1 MQEQLRI
8 PGFDVPTA
16 IQPDAKRRE
25 PSIWVRRLRVV
36 RELQPG
42 EEFVVRDVELRRGLN
57 IVWAPPHLAP
67 TGNAL
72 FQTGLT
78 GHTAGKST
86 FCRLLRFAL
95 GERNFA
101 RDDVRRRIRDKLP
114 TGWVLAEVVV
124 NGTTWAVARPFAVGA
139 HPFCIR
145 DGTVEQAA
153 RGEPHVEYQEFLDA
167 VGAAA
172 TQILPAARF
181 PSSDQAIR
189 WEHLLPWIARD
200 QECSFR
206 NFLDWRDASS
216 DSDSPALTVDE
227 RQFIV
232 RSVLGLVSDAESAEQ
247 AKNAQLVAERK
258 AATERVPLLEHQ
270 AQRGHGRLCRE
281 LGVTLPAV
289 STDLFG
295 SSTREE
301 LERRSAALKHSRRG
315 LETGDQRAALQTAL
329 EQALIAETNAR
340 RDLKDA
346 NERLGMQRAVLSQLA
361 GNNQS
366 SVLAELPAAVGY
378 CNVPIAL
385 AREKGCPLAV
395 SRSMEFAAGQS
406 ARTAAQEQAEQ
417 AGLLKSLEAK
427 VEEFE
432 KAVTASESATKA
444 ARRALWAAST
454 RFNEEFAKQLRSEA
468 WLAQV
473 TLLVEDTEQD
483 WKDAADKSKAVERLA
498 QEITESYTHQA
509 QLRSAVEG
517 AIGRF
522 SSRYDYVVRAMLGND
537 VSGRVDTAGR
547 ALELAVEEHGD
558 RDSGAIR
565 PVKLLAFDL
574 AALVTSLEGQ
584 GAFPRLLIHDG
595 PRESDM
601 DADIYERLF
610 LLARELEKAFAG
622 EPSFQY
628 IVTTTTPP
636 PADFQGDPW
645 MRLKMSGIPAEERL
659 LRCDL

>member
-16 IQPDAKRRE
+16 IQPDARRRE

-42 EEFVVRDVELRRGLN
+42 DAFVVRDVELRRGLN
-57 IVWAPPHLAP
+57 IVWAPPHQSA

-72 FQTGLT
+72 FQTGLA

-101 RDDVRRRIRDKLP
+101 RDDVRRRIREKLP

-124 NGTTWAVARPFAVGA
+124 SGTTWAVARPFAVGA

-153 RGEPHVEYQEFLDA
+153 SGAPHVEYQEFLDA
-167 VGAAA
+167 VGATA
-172 TQILPAARF
+172 TQELPAARF
-181 PSSDQAIR
+181 PASDQPIR
-189 WEHLLPWIARD
+189 WEHVLPWMARD

-216 DSDSPALTVDE
+216 DSDSPAITVDE

-281 LGVTLPAV
+281 LGVALPAV

-295 SSTREE
+295 STARDE
-301 LERRSAALKHSRRG
+301 LARRAAVLKQSRQALESA
-315 LETGDQRAALQTAL
+315 DQRAAMQTAL
-329 EQALIAETNAR
+329 ERALIAETNAR

-346 NERLGMQRAVLSQLA
+346 NERLGIQRAVLSQLA
-361 GNNQS
+361 GNSQS

-395 SRSMEFAAGQS
+395 SRPMEFSAGQS
-406 ARTAAQEQAEQ
+406 ARTAEQERTAQAE
-417 AGLLKSLEAK
+417 LVKSLEAK
-427 VEEFE
+427 VEES
-432 KAVTASESATKA
+432 KRALAAAESSTKD
-444 ARRALWAAST
+444 ARRATKSLPSSFNQRHRSRRLRAWSKTRSRTGRMQPTTPRPSSGWGRRSRSRTHARRNCDPLWKRLSAASRPAT
-454 RFNEEFAKQLRSEA
+454 TTSCAPCWATTSAGASIPPGARWNWLSRS
-468 WLAQV
+468 
-473 TLLVEDTEQD
+473 T
-483 WKDAADKSKAVERLA
+483 
-498 QEITESYTHQA
+498 
-509 QLRSAVEG
+509 
-517 AIGRF
+517 AIGIVAP
-522 SSRYDYVVRAMLGND
+522 S
-537 VSGRVDTAGR
+537 
-547 ALELAVEEHGD
+547 
-558 RDSGAIR
+558 
-565 PVKLLAFDL
+565 
-574 AALVTSLEGQ
+574 
-584 GAFPRLLIHDG
+584 
-595 PRESDM
+595 
-601 DADIYERLF
+601 
-610 LLARELEKAFAG
+610 AR
-622 EPSFQY
+622 
-628 IVTTTTPP
+628 
-636 PADFQGDPW
+636 
-645 MRLKMSGIPAEERL
+645 
-659 LRCDL
+659 

>member
-8 PGFDVPTA
+8 PGFDVRAA
-16 IQPDAKRRE
+16 IQPDAVRRE

-36 RELQPG
+36 RELQSG
-42 EEFVVRDVELRRGLN
+42 DEFVVRDVELRRGLN
-57 IVWAPPHLAP
+57 VVWSPPHQSP

-95 GERNFA
+95 GERTFA
-101 RDDVRRRIRDKLP
+101 REDVRRRIREKLP
-114 TGWVLAEVVV
+114 TGWVLAEVIV
-124 NGTTWAVARPFAVGA
+124 NGTAWAVARPFAVGA

-145 DGTVEQAA
+145 NGTVEQAA
-153 RGEPHVEYQEFLDA
+153 GGAPHVEYQEFLEA
-167 VGAAA
+167 VGVAA
-172 TQILPAARF
+172 TQGLPATRF
-181 PSSDQAIR
+181 PASDQPIR
-189 WEHLLPWIARD
+189 WEHVLPWLARD

-206 NFLDWRDASS
+206 NFLDWRDPSS
-216 DSDSPALTVDE
+216 DSESPALTVDE

-232 RSVLGLVSDAESAEQ
+232 RSMLGLVSDAESAEQ

-258 AATERVPLLEHQ
+258 AAAERVPLLEHQ
-270 AQRGHGRLCRE
+270 ARRGHERLCRE
-281 LGVTLPAV
+281 LGVALPAV

-295 SSTREE
+295 SSARDE
-301 LERRSAALKHSRRG
+301 LELRTATLKLSRQA
-315 LETGDQRAALQTAL
+315 LETGDQRASMQAAL

-346 NERLGMQRAVLSQLA
+346 NERMEMQRAVLSQLA
-361 GNNQS
+361 GSCQS

-395 SRSMEFAAGQS
+395 SLPLEFAVGQS
-406 ARTAAQEQAEQ
+406 ARTAQQEQAEH
-417 AGLLKSLEAK
+417 AELVKSLEAL
-427 VEEFE
+427 VEDFQ
-432 KAVTASESATKA
+432 KALAREESSTKE

-454 RFNEEFAKQLRSEA
+454 RFNEQIAKQLQSEA

-473 TLLVEDTEQD
+473 TRLVEDTEQD
-483 WKDAADKSKAVERLA
+483 WKDAADKSKAVELLG
-498 QEITESYTHQA
+498 QQITESYTRQT
-509 QLRSAVEG
+509 QLRSAVEE
-517 AIGRF
+517 AICRF
-522 SSRYDYVVRAMLGND
+522 SSRYDYAVRAMLGNN
-537 VSGRVDTAGR
+537 VSGRVDTVGR
-547 ALELAVEEHGD
+547 ALELIVEEHGD

-584 GAFPRLLIHDG
+584 GVFPRFLIHDG

-610 LLARELEKAFAG
+610 LLAREVERAGVG

-636 PADFQGDPW
+636 PADFQGEPW
-645 MRLKMSGIPAEERL
+645 LRLKMKGTPAEERL

>member
-1 MQEQLRI
+1 MQEQVRI
-8 PGFDVPTA
+8 SGFDVTTA
-16 IQPDAKRRE
+16 IQPDARRGA

-36 RELQPG
+36 RELQSG
-42 EEFVVRDVELRRGLN
+42 DAFVVRDVELRRGLN
-57 IVWAPPHLAP
+57 IVWTPPHESPA
-67 TGNAL
+67 GNAL
-72 FQTGLT
+72 FQTGLI

-95 GERNFA
+95 GERTFA
-101 RDDVRRRIRDKLP
+101 RDDVRRRIRNKLP

-124 NGTTWAVARPFAVGA
+124 SGTTWAVARPFAVGA

-145 DGTVEQAA
+145 GGTVEQAA
-153 RGEPHVEYQEFLDA
+153 SGAPHVEYQEFLDA

-172 TQILPAARF
+172 TLALPAARF
-181 PSSDQAIR
+181 PASDQPIR
-189 WEHLLPWIARD
+189 WEHVLPWMARD

-216 DSDSPALTVDE
+216 DSESPALTVDE

-247 AKNAQLVAERK
+247 TKNAQLVAEKK
-258 AATERVPLLEHQ
+258 AAAEQVPLLEHQ
-270 AQRGHGRLCRE
+270 AQRGHERLCRE

-295 SSTREE
+295 SSARDE
-301 LERRSAALKHSRRG
+301 LERRTAALKQSRQE
-315 LETGDQRAALQTAL
+315 LESGDRRAALQTAL

-346 NERLGMQRAVLSQLA
+346 NDRLEMQRSVLSQLA
-361 GNNQS
+361 GYSQS

-378 CNVPIAL
+378 CNVPITL

-395 SRSMEFAAGQS
+395 SRPMEFAAGQS
-406 ARTAAQEQAEQ
+406 ARTAAQEQTAQGE
-417 AGLLKSLEAK
+417 LVKSLEAK
-427 VEEFE
+427 VNEFK
-432 KAVTASESATKA
+432 KALSAAEASTKET
-444 ARRALWAAST
+444 RRALWAAST
-454 RFNEEFAKQLRSEA
+454 RFNEEIAKQLQSEA
-468 WLAQV
+468 WLTQV
-473 TLLVEDTEQD
+473 TRLVEDTEQD
-483 WKDAADKSKAVERLA
+483 WKDTADKSKAVERLG
-498 QEITESYTHQA
+498 QEITDSYTRQA
-509 QLRSAVEG
+509 QLRSSVEE

-574 AALVTSLEGQ
+574 AALITSLEGQ

-610 LLARELEKAFAG
+610 LLAREVEKAFAG

-636 PADFQGDPW
+636 PTDFQGEPW